1 MSAEGPPRAANSA
14 SAGGSAAAI
23 AASVGGSHPP
33 QFASDNNA
41 AICPE
46 AWRALQAAN
55 SGHAPGYGADD
66 WTHAA
71 SEAIQRTFETDCD
84 VFFVFNG
91 TAANA
96 LALAAICR
104 NTDAIVCHAMA
115 HINVDECG
123 APEFMSGGAKLLTID
138 GPDAKLTPDAV
149 VAAAVTPHDEHSS
162 RPRALA
168 LTQATELGT
177 VYTQAE
183 IAALCDVAHAR
194 RMRVQM
200 DGARFANAVAS
211 LDCRPADL
219 TWRAGVD
226 ILCLGGTKNGLPA
239 GEAIIFFSR
248 DLADEFARR
257 RKQAGQLAS
266 KMRFLAAPWLGILED
281 DAWLRHAAHANAM
294 AQRLA
299 RGLASVPEV
308 RLLAPV
314 QANGVFAEL
323 PKRAIDA
330 LHDHGW
336 HFYSFIGE
344 TGVRFMCSWD
354 TPVEA
359 VDRLLADL
367 HAALARTASV
377 RPAT

>member
-1 MSAEGPPRAANSA
+1 VRSTKRVRKAA
-14 SAGGSAAAI
+14 SAGDPLTRHSRPL
-23 AASVGGSHPP
+23 PP
-33 QFASDNNA
+33 QFASDNYA
-41 AICPE
+41 GICPE
-46 AWRALQAAN
+46 AWRALEAAN
-55 SGHAPGYGADD
+55 AGHAPGYGADD

-71 SEAIQRTFETDCD
+71 TDAIRRTFETDCD

-138 GPDAKLTPDAV
+138 SPHAKLTPEAV

-162 RPRALA
+162 RPRALS

-177 VYTQAE
+177 VYTPSE
-183 IAALCDVAHAR
+183 IAALCDAAHQR
-194 RMRVQM
+194 RMRVHM

-211 LDCRPADL
+211 LQCSPAD
-219 TWRAGVD
+219 TSWRAGVD
-226 ILCLGGTKNGLPA
+226 VLCLGGTKNGLPA
-239 GEAIIFFSR
+239 GEAILFFDR

-266 KMRFLAAPWLGILED
+266 KMRFLAAPWLGVLED
-281 DAWLRHAAHANAM
+281 GAWLAHAQHANAM

-299 RGLASVPEV
+299 DGLVTMPEA

-314 QANGVFAEL
+314 EANGVFVDL
-323 PKRAIDA
+323 PKHAIDT
-330 LHDHGW
+330 LHANGW
-336 HFYSFIGE
+336 RFYVFVGD
-344 TGVRFMCSWD
+344 TGVRLMCAWD
-354 TPVEA
+354 TPAEA
-359 VDRLLADL
+359 VDRLLDDL
-367 HAALARTASV
+367 RTALASPAIAS
-377 RPAT
+377 RA